1 MNNNLKKITSTALL
15 LSMLLGVSGCNSN
28 KKVEFGY
35 KVESSTNKN
44 ENGLYTYII
53 NTDGL
58 VSSNYNFSDNS
69 VNLVKVS
76 KSEEF
81 GTKFSNKKTAAFY
94 RENLKLVW
102 PDCFGAYKMSAW
114 LTETNFDIKLKYEEL
129 SDGFGTPYYVI
140 YSSITAKRDLLNNIR
155 IYKDEQKPIQKGDN
169 ISSIAIYYDNELV
182 AFNQTGVGCESKNV
196 INSNIGNVNI
206 ALSKLDLTESKTI
219 TYDELNNIERNM
231 NENNKTKK
239 LTLK

>member
-15 LSMLLGVSGCNSN
+15 LSMLLGVSGCSSN
-28 KKVEFGY
+28 KKEDFGY
-35 KVESSTNKN
+35 KVETSTNKN
-44 ENGLYTYII
+44 ENELYTYII

-58 VSSNYNFSDNS
+58 VSNKYNFSDNS

-81 GTKFSNKKTAAFY
+81 GTKISNKKTAAFY
-94 RENLKLVW
+94 RENIKLVW

-155 IYKDEQKPIQKGDN
+155 IYKDNQKPIEKGDN
-169 ISSIAIYYDNELV
+169 MSSIAIYYDNELV
-182 AFNQTGVGCESKNV
+182 AFNQTGVGCEAENV

-219 TYDELNNIERNM
+219 TYDELNTIEKNM
-231 NENNKTKK
+231 NENSNIKK
-239 LTLK
+239 LTIK

>member
-15 LSMLLGVSGCNSN
+15 LSMLLGISGCNSN
-28 KKVEFGY
+28 KKEEFGY

-44 ENGLYTYII
+44 ENGLYTHII

-58 VSSNYNFSDNS
+58 VSNKYNFSDNS

-76 KSEEF
+76 KSDEF
-81 GTKFSNKKTAAFY
+81 GTKISNKKTAAFY

-114 LTETNFDIKLKYEEL
+114 LTETNFNIKLKYEEL

-155 IYKDEQKPIQKGDN
+155 IYKDDQKPIQKGDN

-219 TYDELNNIERNM
+219 TYDELNNIERSM
-231 NENNKTKK
+231 NENSNIKK
-239 LTLK
+239 LSKK